1 MLKKCDGSTCTPT
14 ISSMS
19 GFSPSRTSAIKIGK
33 HQHRATTTT
42 AIASKPNG
50 CDFYVTSQFLTAKSV
65 GQQVSELRPRPI
77 YDVFLGGSCGNT
89 VWRRDLVI
97 PYLEKRAIS
106 YYDPQRSV
114 WNEHMIN
121 EESIAKENSNL
132 FLFVLDPA
140 TEQAHPEDLPD
151 RQRSC
156 DLLDDI
162 LTMHDVPVLQSIQ
175 DALRYIDEIIIGE
188 KSWSEAMSN
197 PFQRLPYML
206 LRGRRTCR
214 KSISHVRNAL
224 RSVKN
229 GVTKLKH
236 QLKLIR
242 SEAEKGSNFDF
253 PGKSYILSTTLSRFA
268 FDVFVALFSA
278 IYYCYKIN
286 AAARRRAKLV
296 NAAAVSLPIPGHA
309 VVPCNIVAQQIPLSY
324 CYQSKN
330 RNMHTAGTSLPSR
343 LLKKRSYDGNSGNVA
358 NPLRWMNANG
368 YDIFLGC
375 SSRNRIDLAWI
386 NHRAA
391 PQLHRKGL
399 SFCSELMVERHR
411 RLNTLHVTRH
421 ILYHIP
427 SCETMLSGM
436 VEVAYFLGDS
446 TMELTIC
453 VPKHAKMLVCSQ
465 NDDDEL
471 KKYIERR
478 NESYRMAFCYL
489 RDMAERK
496 HCEIFSD
503 LDDALQIEFTSLA
516 AECKA
521 VNIGQGFP
529 DTHMPGFVAKMLKM
543 LPTIQNEL
551 IGISTTNALVKLYSR
566 TLGIDV
572 DALQNILVTVGAY
585 LSLSYSFM
593 GWLNDGDEVIVLD
606 PAFDCYVPQILMTGG
621 VPIPV
626 VLDLPSEPKSSKDYT
641 LNVKAIEEKISN
653 RTKMIVLNN
662 PHNPTG
668 KLFTQEE
675 LEKIADIVVRH
686 IVIISSLPDIYKR
699 TITIGSAGKAFSI
712 TGWKLGWSIAPAEL
726 LEPLKRILQN
736 CVFTCPTPIQKGIT
750 SELIYRRDRMASIL
764 RSAGMK
770 PIIPDSDGPF
780 KVVDGSNDPLDFR
793 FVRWMCREKNLAM
806 IPNSAFIVVQI
817 SKAMIILFVFA
828 SSRRDALLIL

>member
-140 TEQAHPEDLPD
+140 TVNATSFLEIAHFAARKAPKLVVVFLGQSKWKEQAHPEDLPD

-229 GVTKLKH
+229 GVTKWRGCKFL
-236 QLKLIR
+236 LLGLFEILLLLAVYFFLRTLPLILLLIP
-242 SEAEKGSNFDF
+242 F
-253 PGKSYILSTTLSRFA
+253 LA

-503 LDDALQIEFTSLA
+503 LDDALQY
-516 AECKA
+516 
-521 VNIGQGFP
+521 V
-529 DTHMPGFVAKMLKM
+529 
-543 LPTIQNEL
+543 
-551 IGISTTNALVKLYSR
+551 IS
-566 TLGIDV
+566 
-572 DALQNILVTVGAY
+572 
-585 LSLSYSFM
+585 
-593 GWLNDGDEVIVLD
+593 
-606 PAFDCYVPQILMTGG
+606 C
-621 VPIPV
+621 
-626 VLDLPSEPKSSKDYT
+626 SK
-641 LNVKAIEEKISN
+641 K
-653 RTKMIVLNN
+653 
-662 PHNPTG
+662 
-668 KLFTQEE
+668 
-675 LEKIADIVVRH
+675 
-686 IVIISSLPDIYKR
+686 
-699 TITIGSAGKAFSI
+699 
-712 TGWKLGWSIAPAEL
+712 
-726 LEPLKRILQN
+726 
-736 CVFTCPTPIQKGIT
+736 
-750 SELIYRRDRMASIL
+750 
-764 RSAGMK
+764 
-770 PIIPDSDGPF
+770 
-780 KVVDGSNDPLDFR
+780 
-793 FVRWMCREKNLAM
+793 
-806 IPNSAFIVVQI
+806 
-817 SKAMIILFVFA
+817 
-828 SSRRDALLIL
+828 